1 MLICLMKLDMPKL
14 ASGTLLGFDFGL
26 KRVGIAV
33 GTLELGLAH
42 PLETI
47 NSEITNVRFARIADL
62 ISQWQPVALVV
73 GMPQYDDGAPHEFA
87 PTCLRFANRLYGRF
101 DLPVFWVDE
110 RYSSVA
116 ASSALNEQ
124 GIRGRKQKPMLDQ
137 VAAQQ
142 ILQQY
147 FDESD
152 SAHELT

>member
-1 MLICLMKLDMPKL
+1 MPEL
-14 ASGTLLGFDFGL
+14 VSGTLLGFDFGL

-47 NSEITNVRFARIADL
+47 SSEITNVRFARIAEL
-62 ISQWQPVALVV
+62 ISQWQPVALIV
-73 GMPQYDDGAPHEFA
+73 GMPQYDDGVPHEFA
-87 PTCLRFANRLYGRF
+87 PTCLRFANRLHGRF
-101 DLPVFWVDE
+101 GLPVFWVDE

-124 GIRGRKQKPMLDQ
+124 GVRGRKQKIILDQ

>member
-1 MLICLMKLDMPKL
+1 MPEIK
-14 ASGTLLGFDFGL
+14 SGTLLGFDFGL
-26 KRVGIAV
+26 KRVGVAV
-33 GTLELGLAH
+33 GTWELGLAH

-47 NSEITNVRFARIADL
+47 NSEINTTRFARIAEL
-62 ISQWQPVALVV
+62 ISQWQPVALII

-87 PTCLRFANRLYGRF
+87 PTCLRFANRLHGRF
-101 DLPVFWVDE
+101 GLPVFWVDE

-124 GIRGRKQKPMLDQ
+124 GIRGRKQKTMLDQ